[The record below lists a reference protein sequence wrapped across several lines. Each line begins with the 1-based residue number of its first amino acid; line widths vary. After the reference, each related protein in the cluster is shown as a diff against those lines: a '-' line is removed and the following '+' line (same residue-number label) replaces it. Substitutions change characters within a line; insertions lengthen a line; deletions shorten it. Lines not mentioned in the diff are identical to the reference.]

1 MMKLVVLTED
11 RRGLA
16 WTWHRLA
23 QTCCPLPLSD
33 GFCCASTSFSPEEH
47 LGFEGRGY
55 FVLRGKR
62 QLLFSMLEDQRF
74 FTGERCFA
82 DSLHVVN
89 ERNVT
94 QVSEF
99 LL

>member
-1 MMKLVVLTED
+1 MMKLVVLTEG

-23 QTCCPLPLSD
+23 QTFCPLPLSD
-33 GFCCASTSFSPEEH
+33 GFFFASTSFSPEQH
-47 LGFEGRGY
+47 LEFEGGGY
-55 FVLRGKR
+55 FVLRR
-62 QLLFSMLEDQRF
+62 QMQLLFSMLEDQRF

-82 DSLHVVN
+82 DSLLVVN

>member
-1 MMKLVVLTED
+1 MMKLVVLTEGG
-11 RRGLA
+11 RGLA

-33 GFCCASTSFSPEEH
+33 GFCCASTSFSPEER
-47 LGFEGRGY
+47 LGFEGGGY